1 MRVYILTDMEGISG
15 IVRSEQV
22 SGAGPEYEE
31 ARHLLTEDINAAIE
45 GALKG
50 GAIEVVVNDLHGAR
64 GGCNLIP
71 DELHPEAK
79 YIWGHAR
86 YRHPPLENR
95 FDCAF
100 LIGYHAMAGSDKG
113 VLSHTMSSRSIYR
126 IQVNGI
132 DVGEIAID
140 SAILGSFNM
149 PVTLVTGC
157 SEAVKEAKRFLG
169 DDIETVAVKEALG
182 RFDAICLAPAKA
194 HKLIKEAAERA
205 VRKAKSIKPFRFKSP
220 VEVIIEY
227 FHSNFADPLSRLPNA
242 ERVGPRSVKIIA
254 DNFLEAAKL
263 LGWY

>member
-1 MRVYILTDMEGISG
+1 MEGISG

-22 SGAGPEYEE
+22 SGAGSEYEE
-31 ARHLLTEDINAAIE
+31 ARRLLTKDINAAVE
-45 GALKG
+45 GALRG
-50 GAIEVVVNDLHGAR
+50 GATEVVVNDLHGAR

-140 SAILGSFNM
+140 SAILGSFDI
-149 PVTLVTGC
+149 PVVLVTGC

-169 DDIETVAVKEALG
+169 DDIEVVAVKEALG
-182 RFDAICLAPAKA
+182 RFDAICLAPTKA
-194 HKLIKEAAERA
+194 HQLIREAAERA
-205 VRKAKSIKPFRFKSP
+205 VRKAKSIKPFKFKSP

-227 FHSNFADPLSRLPNA
+227 FHSNFADSLSRLPNA
-242 ERVGPRSVKIIA
+242 ERISPRAVKITA
-254 DNFLEAAKL
+254 DDFLIAAKL